1 MYIKHENGI
10 VTFRMKAGNDFVRST
25 MPIGNAQRIVNIGK
39 SVVEKDG
46 QIIVDSKYYF
56 PARPT
61 TIRKK
66 QTESDAE

>member
-1 MYIKHENGI
+1 MYNIKHVNGI

-25 MPIGNAQRIVNIGK
+25 MPIGSAQRIVNIGK

-56 PARPT
+56 PARP
-61 TIRKK
+61 IRTK
-66 QTESDAE
+66 TEEGTK